1 MVPKAFDS
9 GAVQVALAL
18 TMTFA
23 AAGCQT
29 LQDVP
34 TVNEWRPAPVARTS
48 DGKSAARRMQGMAL
62 LSPTSDPDATKS
74 VVYAGTG
81 QLISP
86 TARSKSTPA
95 PRDEEGVTLNLANTS
110 VAEAAKTILG
120 DILGLNYSV
129 NPNLAGK
136 ITIQTSTPISKS
148 DLVELFQNA
157 LRSSG
162 ATIIRNGGL
171 YQVEPTDQF
180 SKSVPEITVGGA
192 GSPGGI
198 VGTSARV
205 VQLKYVA
212 ASEMHR
218 ILEPMVPKGAV
229 LRADDARNTL
239 MLSGTGSDVAAM
251 LDAISVFDADV
262 MRGMSVAI
270 VPVVASQPDA
280 MIENL
285 RTIFGSDKEGP
296 MSSMV
301 RFIPNQRTKSILV
314 ISPQQTYLT
323 RAERW
328 IRSLD
333 AKAQGPE
340 KQLFTYSVRNRP
352 AVELVEII
360 ESMFSSSSR
369 NAPQGG
375 RNVAPRF
382 QQAAVQS
389 AAAVQPTQA
398 APGRSGAQASAV
410 GSTTGTATSFGG
422 GESSVQSD
430 APSSN
435 ASLGTSR
442 SSDEERVRVS
452 VDEPNNTLLILASR
466 QDYQRVLRIVQN
478 LDIVP
483 NQVLIEATI
492 AEVTLNDDLKFGL
505 RWHLEGKKAGYGF
518 TGGGGFGSVFP
529 GFSYALAAA
538 NVQVTLNALN
548 TITKVNVI
556 SSPSLTVLDKQTATL
571 QIGDQVPVVTQS
583 AVGVVAVNAPIVNSV
598 SYRDTGVILSIT
610 PRIHESGRVFL
621 KIEQEVSSVANTTTS
636 TIDSP
641 TIKQRRV
648 KTTVQVNDGEAL
660 ALGGLIQDQV
670 NDTRNQ
676 IPILGD
682 IPFIGNTFKEKG
694 GSVGKTELIVLITPR
709 VLRNVNEAREIS
721 DEYRRKFD
729 VFMPRPQ
736 GTQRSLARTI
746 QRTFD

>member
-1 MVPKAFDS
+1 MLPKAFES
-9 GAVQVALAL
+9 GAVQATLALAV
-18 TMTFA
+18 MFA
-23 AAGCQT
+23 VAGCQT
-29 LQDVP
+29 AEHDP
-34 TVNEWRPAPVARTS
+34 IVNEWRPAPPARAS
-48 DGKSAARRMQGMAL
+48 DGKSAALRAQGMAL
-62 LSPTSDPDATKS
+62 LSPISDPGATNS

-86 TARSKSTPA
+86 TARRTSTAA
-95 PRDEEGVTLNLANTS
+95 PSDKEGVTLNLANTS

-136 ITIQTSTPISKS
+136 ITIQTSTPVSKS

-162 ATIIRNGGL
+162 AIIIRNGGM

-180 SKSVPEITVGGA
+180 SKSVPEIAVGSA

-205 VQLKYVA
+205 VQLQFVT

-218 ILEPMVPKGAV
+218 ILEPMAPKGAI

-239 MLSGTGSDVAAM
+239 TLSGTGSDIGAM

-296 MSSMV
+296 MSGMV

-360 ESMFSSSSR
+360 ESMFSSSPSPR
-369 NAPQGG
+369 NVPQG
-375 RNVAPRF
+375 RNVAPRY

-389 AAAVQPTQA
+389 TAAVQSAQA
-398 APGRSGAQASAV
+398 GPSRTASAAGAPSSLSGA
-410 GSTTGTATSFGG
+410 GTAFGG
-422 GESSVQSD
+422 GDSSPQSD
-430 APSSN
+430 AGST

-442 SSDEERVRVS
+442 SSDQERVRVS
-452 VDEPNNTLLILASR
+452 LDEPNNTLLILASR
-466 QDYQRVLRIVQN
+466 QDYQRVLRVIQN
-478 LDIVP
+478 LDILP

-505 RWHLEGKKAGYGF
+505 RWHFEKNKESYGF

-529 GFSYALAAA
+529 GFSYALAAVNA
-538 NVQVTLNALN
+538 QVALNALN

-556 SSPSLTVLDKQTATL
+556 SSPSLTVLDKETATL

-583 AVGVVAVNAPIVNSV
+583 AVGVGVVNAPIVNSV

-621 KIEQEVSSVANTTTS
+621 KIEQEVSSVASTTTS
-636 TIDSP
+636 SIDSP

-660 ALGGLIQDQV
+660 ALGGLMQDQV
-670 NDTRNQ
+670 SDTRNQ
-676 IPILGD
+676 IPVLGD
-682 IPFIGNTFKEKG
+682 IPLIGNAFKEKG
-694 GSVGKTELIVLITPR
+694 GSISKTELIVLLAPR
-709 VLRNVNEAREIS
+709 VLRNVNAAREIS
-721 DEYRRKFD
+721 DEYRRQFD
-729 VFMPRPQ
+729 VFMPRTR
-736 GTQRSLARTI
+736 GTQRSLLQTI
-746 QRTFD
+746 QRTLD

>member
-1 MVPKAFDS
+1 MVY
-9 GAVQVALAL
+9 G
-18 TMTFA
+18 
-23 AAGCQT
+23 
-29 LQDVP
+29 
-34 TVNEWRPAPVARTS
+34 
-48 DGKSAARRMQGMAL
+48 
-62 LSPTSDPDATKS
+62 
-74 VVYAGTG
+74 GTG

-86 TARSKSTPA
+86 AARYKSTSA
-95 PRDEEGVTLNLANTS
+95 PGDEEGVTLNLANTS
-110 VAEAAKTILG
+110 IAESAKTILG

-136 ITIQTSTPISKS
+136 ITIQTSTPVSRS
-148 DLVELFQNA
+148 DLVDLFQNA

-162 ATIIRNGGL
+162 ATIIRNGGM
-171 YQVEPTDQF
+171 YQVEPADQV
-180 SKSVPEITVGGA
+180 SRSVPEITVGSA
-192 GSPGGI
+192 GSDDG
-198 VGTSARV
+198 VLGTSARV

-212 ASEMHR
+212 ASEMFR
-218 ILEPMVPKGAV
+218 ILEPMAPKGAI
-229 LRADDARNTL
+229 RADDARNTL
-239 MLSGTGSDVAAM
+239 TLSGTGSDIAAM

-262 MRGMSVAI
+262 MKGMSVAI

-280 MIENL
+280 MIEDL
-285 RTIFGSDKEGP
+285 RAVFGSDREGP
-296 MSSMV
+296 MKGMV

-314 ISPQQTYLT
+314 VSPQQTYLT

-333 AKAQGPE
+333 AKAHGPD

-352 AVELVEII
+352 AGELVGII
-360 ESMFSSSSR
+360 QSMFSSSPSPR
-369 NAPQGG
+369 DMPPPGG
-375 RNVAPRF
+375 RNVAPRY

-389 AAAVQPTQA
+389 PQA
-398 APGRSGAQASAV
+398 GASRSDSPLATV
-410 GSTTGTATSFGG
+410 GSPAGG
-422 GESSVQSD
+422 GAGGGTPGGGVMNLNTQDTAASNDPGTQSD
-430 APSSN
+430 AASSN
-435 ASLGTSR
+435 ASLGMG
-442 SSDEERVRVS
+442 DEGRVRVAL
-452 VDEPNNTLLILASR
+452 DESNNTLLVLASR
-466 QDYQRVLRIVQN
+466 QDYQRVQRIIQN

-492 AEVTLNDDLKFGL
+492 AEVTLTDDLKFGV
-505 RWHLEGKKAGYGF
+505 RWHFAAKKSDFGF

-538 NVQVTLNALN
+538 NAQVTLNALN
-548 TITKVNVI
+548 TLTKVNVI

-583 AVGVVAVNAPIVNSV
+583 AVQVATVNAPIVNSV

-648 KTTVQVNDGEAL
+648 KTTVQLNDGEAL
-660 ALGGLIQDQV
+660 ALGGLIQDQIT
-670 NDTRNQ
+670 DSRNQ

-682 IPFIGNTFKEKG
+682 IPLIGNAFKEKG
-694 GSVGKTELIVLITPR
+694 GAVGKTELVVLITPY
-709 VLRNVNEAREIS
+709 VVRNLNEAREIT

-729 VFMPRPQ
+729 VYMPRQ
-736 GTQRSLARTI
+736 RGTQRSLHEQSKGPSTDRTI
-746 QRTFD
+746 ST